1 MSEPAAPVALLTG
14 AARRVGAVLADTLH
28 AAGWSVAIHARQSRA
43 EAAALCATL
52 ERRRPGSTLQLGGDL
67 ADIGVVQSL
76 VSGTL
81 ERFGRLDALVN
92 NASSFHPTPIG
103 TATEAD
109 WDDLFASNAKA
120 PFFLAQAAAP
130 ALRAQRGAIIN
141 ITDIYA
147 ERPLANHTIYV
158 MAKAALRMMTL
169 SLARDLAPEIRVNAI
184 APGAILWPESG
195 KPYTDQQALI
205 ARTPLQRAG
214 EPADIAR
221 ALMYLLRDAPFVTG
235 EILKVD
241 GGRSLVI

>member
-1 MSEPAAPVALLTG
+1 MSEPNAPVALVTG
-14 AARRVGAVLADTLH
+14 AARRVGAVLVQTLH
-28 AAGWSVAIHARQSRA
+28 AAGWSVAVHARHSQA
-43 EAAALCATL
+43 DAAALCAPL
-52 ERRRPGSTLQLGGDL
+52 EATRPGSTLLLGGDL
-67 ADIGVVQSL
+67 ADLAAVHAL
-76 VSGTL
+76 VADTL
-81 ERFGRLDALVN
+81 ARFGRLDTLVN

-169 SLARDLAPEIRVNAI
+169 SLARDLAPDVRVNAI

-195 KPYTDQQALI
+195 KPYADQEALI
-205 ARTPLQRAG
+205 ARTPLRRAG
-214 EPADIAR
+214 EPTDIAR
-221 ALMYLLRDAPFVTG
+221 AMMYLLRDAPFVTG
-235 EILKVD
+235 EVLKVD
-241 GGRSLVI
+241 GGRNLVM